1 MPRLRREPYCAI
13 IDVSIIA
20 MTTMR
25 PLTHRIY
32 LLGQALSSAAE
43 KALRAEFDLGFSDY
57 LALHGIASR
66 QLSSQAELAR
76 FVGVTDAGISRI
88 VSRLAARGFLETAED
103 PSNRR
108 RTLLALTAIGGKL
121 VQEAGAVLEE
131 GFSSKANRAASRE
144 DLAGF
149 EHVLDAVLAIM
160 EQQQ

>member
-1 MPRLRREPYCAI
+1 
-13 IDVSIIA
+13 
-20 MTTMR
+20 MR

-32 LLGQALSSAAE
+32 LLGQTLSSSAE

-57 LALHGIASR
+57 LALHGVASR

-88 VSRLAARGFLETAED
+88 VSRLAARELLAAADD

-108 RTLLALTAIGGKL
+108 RSKLALTAKGAKL
-121 VQEAGAVLEE
+121 VQKAGALLEE
-131 GFSSKANRAASRE
+131 GFGRKAIRAASRE
-144 DLAGF
+144 DLATF
-149 EHVLDAVLAIM
+149 ERVLDAILAIM

>member
-1 MPRLRREPYCAI
+1 
-13 IDVSIIA
+13 
-20 MTTMR
+20 MR

-32 LLGQALSSAAE
+32 LLGQTLSSSAE

-57 LALHGIASR
+57 LALHGVASR

-88 VSRLAARGFLETAED
+88 VSRLAARELLAASDD

-108 RTLLALTAIGGKL
+108 RTKLALTAKGAKL
-121 VQEAGAVLEE
+121 VQKAGALLEG
-131 GFSSKANRAASRE
+131 GFGRKAKRAGSRE
-144 DLAGF
+144 DLATF
-149 EHVLDAVLAIM
+149 ERVLDTVLAIM